1 MTQERPRD
9 PQIVRGNGV
18 AFHGADQNQQQRTR
32 EPDQKRT
39 PDLGQGQHGGRS
51 YPQRQEVSR
60 APYGQEMSR
69 GNPPRGSERDS
80 RGGTQMGDLAEG
92 RRQSHRRDFVE
103 SDGGVAR
110 LRGGGTNPPSSV
122 NPAYDLSGA
131 GRTPLEGTGSTKR
144 LKTGEILLNATRL
157 NNGPPSGVQ

>member
-1 MTQERPRD
+1 MTQERARD

-18 AFHGADQNQQQRTR
+18 AFHGADQNQQQRT
-32 EPDQKRT
+32 
-39 PDLGQGQHGGRS
+39 PDLGQGQRGGRS
-51 YPQRQEVSR
+51 YPQRHEVSR

-80 RGGTQMGDLAEG
+80 RGGTQMGDLAEAG
-92 RRQSHRRDFVE
+92 RRSHRRDFVE

-131 GRTPLEGTGSTKR
+131 GRTPLEGMGSTKR

-157 NNGPPSGVQ
+157 NNGPTSGVQ

>member
-1 MTQERPRD
+1 
-9 PQIVRGNGV
+9 
-18 AFHGADQNQQQRTR
+18 
-32 EPDQKRT
+32 
-39 PDLGQGQHGGRS
+39 
-51 YPQRQEVSR
+51 
-60 APYGQEMSR
+60 
-69 GNPPRGSERDS
+69 
-80 RGGTQMGDLAEG
+80 MGDLAEG
-92 RRQSHRRDFVE
+92 RRSHRRDFVE

-131 GRTPLEGTGSTKR
+131 GRTPLEGSTKR

>member
-1 MTQERPRD
+1 
-9 PQIVRGNGV
+9 
-18 AFHGADQNQQQRTR
+18 
-32 EPDQKRT
+32 
-39 PDLGQGQHGGRS
+39 
-51 YPQRQEVSR
+51 
-60 APYGQEMSR
+60 
-69 GNPPRGSERDS
+69 
-80 RGGTQMGDLAEG
+80 MGDLAEG

-110 LRGGGTNPPSSV
+110 LRGGGGGTNPPSSV